1 MKVLLGLFSISIP
14 LWFFVDSLTAQDTH
28 IELHQSPASQEVSF
42 DTSYQ
47 EVPIENVWASSK
59 SAYGE
64 SSFKIIESVKVV
76 TQIRANVGDN
86 SFYLLGSMNNRANP
100 NVKDYTLMNLNADYQ
115 ENWAKTYNDEYLEE
129 FGISMIC
136 REDAIYI
143 ASTSAIS
150 NRSDNNVNVVKTD
163 KSGKLLWSKIW
174 KVPGSQPVSNFMYSG
189 STLYCVGRTVNNMN
203 DLDLFLT
210 KIDDT
215 GKTASSAVLDDDFV
229 SMGYAIESL
238 ANNEYAVVKISR
250 NPATS
255 KKWVFLVGFDEQLNH
270 KWTKKVVETSGDNPE
285 AAMIKDKSGN
295 LYIQSQLGVK
305 DFGYQILLT
314 KISPEGMVVWNKT
327 YGLANNAGSNNRL
340 DKRTFMTHS
349 LDGDILMGGN
359 TGTLYGTGINYV
371 FEVDQEG
378 AVEWATQFANPYGYL
393 VSVSPLP
400 DKSGYLLGGYFSP
413 NLKSSN
419 SAQGAI
425 VAINSVGEVID

>member
-1 MKVLLGLFSISIP
+1 MKQDPSPDFTEPHNSLLQAVQA
-14 LWFFVDSLTAQDTH
+14 VD
-28 IELHQSPASQEVSF
+28 F
-42 DTSYQ
+42 DTSFQ
-47 EVPIENVWASSK
+47 EVPIENIWIYSDTGYSH
-59 SAYGE
+59 
-64 SSFKIIESVKVV
+64 SSFTILKDVKVV
-76 TQIRANVGDN
+76 TQLGFNTADN
-86 SFYLLGSMNNRANP
+86 SLYILGSMNNRTNP
-100 NVKDYTLMNLNADYQ
+100 NVKDYTLMNLNTDYQ

-174 KVPGSQPVSNFMYSG
+174 KVPGYQPVSNFMYSG

-210 KIDDT
+210 KIDEK
-215 GKTASSAVLDDDFV
+215 GKAASSAVLDDDFV

-255 KKWVFLVGFDEQLNH
+255 KKWVFLVGFDEELNH

-285 AAMIKDKSGN
+285 AAMIQDKSGN
-295 LYIQSQLGVK
+295 LYIQSQLGVE
-305 DFGYQILLT
+305 DQGYQILLT
-314 KISPEGMVVWNKT
+314 KISPEGTVLWNKT
-327 YGLANNAGSNNRL
+327 YGLWNNAGSNNRL
-340 DKRTFMTHS
+340 DKRTFMALS

-371 FEVDQEG
+371 CEVDQEG

-413 NLKSSN
+413 NLKSPN